1 LVSDQWLRD
10 VKGWYRVPLKG
21 AEIQYL
27 EGDDWSVDVGWALG
41 WPRKKTSSYS
51 PFTDPGASASRFA
64 FSYKPVDNWRYM
76 VIESPDFT
84 TPIGVSRAGATILA
98 QGGRPS
104 ATAGIW
110 TVAWVSGPTTYAQWN
125 SEIKALIINTGYY
138 VNKDWAVVM
147 KYWSSARSGPVFSTA
162 TVKLYRDG
170 PPSTFAPVPEFS
182 EEETRNPEWGHNEP
196 GPLPSGGP
204 KYIDYGSSKSGGPIL
219 GRGPFTDAESRREEG
234 TDKQLNQFL
243 RYPDGSPDGV
253 SGEAQSRDD
262 EGYPSYPPKDE
273 MDPYPSPDEYPER
286 SGVNDDNSLFNVT
299 NPTTDDGSNNLFSN
313 PHVSEK
319 AAKPGSEI
327 ECTVEGYYECLV
339 GDHIILPEDPRRR
352 RFIIT
357 DVTYSFDDAIRTT
370 IRGSVD
376 GEIRTSQATLIRGL
390 VNYLYGRR

>member
-1 LVSDQWLRD
+1 LVSDQWLQD
-10 VKGWYRVPLKG
+10 VRGWYRVPLKG
-21 AEIQYL
+21 SEIQYL

-41 WPRKKTSSYS
+41 WTRKKTSTYS
-51 PFTDPGASASRFA
+51 PFTDPGSSASRFA

-76 VIESPDFT
+76 VIESPDFS
-84 TPIGVSRAGATILA
+84 TPIGVSRAGATVLA

-110 TVAWVSGPTTYAQWN
+110 TVAWVSGPTTYAQWDD
-125 SEIKALIINTGYY
+125 EIKALIINPGYY

-162 TVKLYRDG
+162 TVKLYRVG
-170 PPSTFAPVPEFS
+170 PPSTFSPVPEFS
-182 EEETRNPEWGHNEP
+182 EDESRNPEWGHKEP
-196 GPLPSGGP
+196 GPIPSGGP
-204 KYIDYGSSKSGGPIL
+204 KYIDYGASKSGGPIL

-234 TDKQLNQFL
+234 NPLNPFL
-243 RYPDGSPDGV
+243 
-253 SGEAQSRDD
+253 
-262 EGYPSYPPKDE
+262 SYP
-273 MDPYPSPDEYPER
+273 
-286 SGVNDDNSLFNVT
+286 GVNDDNSLFNVT
-299 NPTTDDGSNNLFSN
+299 NPTTGDGSNNLFSN

-319 AAKPGSEI
+319 AAKAGSEI

-357 DVTYSFDDAIRTT
+357 DVTYSFDDGAIRTT